1 MDEICKNL
9 LVYIIW
15 QGPWYENP
23 LANEELFVSLFIIE
37 RKKKR
42 NKRIKFKFLLQSL
55 GSNSPCNM
63 LINWLIYF
71 LNAASK

>member
-37 RKKKR
+37 RKNKKQK
-42 NKRIKFKFLLQSL
+42 NKIQIFAAESWLQFSV
-55 GSNSPCNM
+55 
-63 LINWLIYF
+63 
-71 LNAASK
+71 